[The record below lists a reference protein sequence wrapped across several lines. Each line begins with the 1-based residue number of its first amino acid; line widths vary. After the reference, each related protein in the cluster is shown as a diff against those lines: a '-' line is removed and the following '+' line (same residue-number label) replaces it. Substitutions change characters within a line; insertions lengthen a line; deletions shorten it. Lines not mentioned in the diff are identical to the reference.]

1 MAQLLTSRKV
11 VLIVFMIS
19 TFAIGMTEYVVTGLL
34 TQFANDLNVEVA
46 TTGLLLSVYAISVAV
61 FGPILRIAT
70 IRISPRPL
78 LIALMALFVVSN
90 IIAAT
95 APNFTVLLL
104 SRLFSAIMHAPFFGL
119 SMSVAFTI
127 TEPHK
132 RPGAIAAVQGGLT
145 IAIMLGVPLGSYIG
159 GILDW
164 RLVFWFIAG
173 LGLLALIGIIISVP
187 NEKYAVIPKLR
198 DELQIFKNKNVMLVL
213 AIIVF
218 GFSGVFTAYTFL
230 EPMLRDY
237 AGFGVGGVTVGLFLF
252 GVGAVAG
259 NFTSGRIRPA
269 LLTQRLILA
278 LACLAAVLALFTF
291 LLHSTLLAL
300 VMCFLFGAG
309 TFGTTPILNAKIILA
324 ATEAPSLSG
333 TIAASV
339 FNLANCIGALLGS
352 LLLDQGSSFT
362 LITLIAAAMILF
374 GLLLAAITNKVE
386 DKTLFS

>member
-1 MAQLLTSRKV
+1 MTSRKV